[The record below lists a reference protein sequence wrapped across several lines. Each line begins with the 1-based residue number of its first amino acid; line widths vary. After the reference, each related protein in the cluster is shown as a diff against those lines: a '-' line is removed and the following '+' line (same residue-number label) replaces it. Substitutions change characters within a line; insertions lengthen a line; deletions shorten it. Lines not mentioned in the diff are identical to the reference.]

1 FFYAFIISY
10 LSTFLVYIQ
19 KNKENKNIIRVL
31 KYIAEK
37 EKFISGGEIEYRKLY
52 YFFLRKR
59 FLETAKKNKVKNF
72 TVSIRQYKRLRVYR
86 SGQFPINAAVYLL
99 TLYEIMYDYKK
110 KADIGKEEKDI
121 SYTTYMVN
129 ELKVEIQNI
138 IMQMVNGNLLA
149 TFKQI
154 QNNFVDLDN
163 KTGSKPVKIYN
174 NIW

>member
-1 FFYAFIISY
+1 MSTYAKIK
-10 LSTFLVYIQ
+10 VM

-138 IMQMVNGNLLA
+138 IIMRMVNGNLLA